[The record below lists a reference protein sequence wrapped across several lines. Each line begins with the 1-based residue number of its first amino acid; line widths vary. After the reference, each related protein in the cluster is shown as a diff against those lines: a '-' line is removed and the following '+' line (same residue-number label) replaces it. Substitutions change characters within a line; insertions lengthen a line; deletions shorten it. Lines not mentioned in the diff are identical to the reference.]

1 MSSRLLPSSL
11 LLLPLFALSA
21 TAQTPQSDQAS
32 AIAKIV
38 QEGMK
43 TEHLR
48 AVIVKVTEGDRVII
62 RQSFGESIDGVPAT
76 TAMHFRNGA
85 VAFAYLGTLLMKFVD
100 EHKVKLDD
108 TIERWMPDLPQ
119 ANKVT
124 LKMLANQTS
133 GYPDYE
139 TDPAWLAAFITDPFH
154 IWTYEERL
162 KYAFSRPMQFD
173 PGTNWSYA
181 HTNFMILG
189 EVLSKIGGE
198 TLEALFP
205 EKGLGPMGLKNT
217 TPSQTSEIPSP
228 ILAPV

>member
-21 TAQTPQSDQAS
+21 TAQTPQSDQAP

-43 TEHLR
+43 AEHLR

-62 RQSFGESIDGVPAT
+62 RQAFGESIDGVPAT
-76 TAMHFRNGA
+76 TEMHFRNGA

-119 ANKVT
+119 ANKAT
-124 LKMLANQTS
+124 LKMLADQTS

-139 TDPAWLAAFITDPFH
+139 TDPPWLQAFIADPF
-154 IWTYEERL
+154 ISGRT
-162 KYAFSRPMQFD
+162 KSD
-173 PGTNWSYA
+173 
-181 HTNFMILG
+181 
-189 EVLSKIGGE
+189 
-198 TLEALFP
+198 
-205 EKGLGPMGLKNT
+205 
-217 TPSQTSEIPSP
+217 
-228 ILAPV
+228 